1 LGAGYSGEGKSNFRA
16 IYLDFSAVDFAPL
29 FGKINTM
36 NKDQTKQQFQNA
48 VTDFID
54 VCPHCSAK
62 AHLKLV
68 FAESHQADNRD
79 LIYYALFRCIPCKK
93 LILQTFRFRQNEFD
107 RNENLDA
114 AGWQQKF
121 PDEEI
126 TYASKFEGTVP
137 RDALEDFAEGV
148 ICLHNKC
155 PRAAT
160 AMFRRSLQSALLER
174 GSNSK
179 QDLMD
184 QIKNASFLTQD
195 IKDWAHNIRIFG
207 NWGAHPQDDNLKEAD
222 EPVAKETQAFLEE
235 FFNYVYVMSDRVAKA
250 RAAKQQKKDAE

>member
-1 LGAGYSGEGKSNFRA
+1 VPNLFAFSSLPQTTTYWGYLSE
-16 IYLDFSAVDFAPL
+16 VDTHH
-29 FGKINTM
+29 TM
-36 NKDQTKQQFQNA
+36 NKDQTKQLFQNA

-54 VCPHCSAK
+54 VCPHCSTK

-79 LIYYALFRCIPCKK
+79 LIYYALFRCVPCKK

-107 RNENLDA
+107 QNENLDA

-121 PDEEI
+121 PSEEI

-184 QIKNASFLTQD
+184 QIKNATFLTQD

-235 FFNYVYVMSDRVAKA
+235 FFNYVYVMPDRVAKA